1 MPYKTPLMESQAP
14 LNQPLNPEDFE
25 LPPEETTS
33 LSPRKKSAGKPIVK
47 TDTAR
52 PQKKPVV
59 VPGLGNVTLV
69 IH

>member
-1 MPYKTPLMESQAP
+1 MESQAP

-25 LPPEETTS
+25 IPSEETTS
-33 LSPRKKSAGKPIVK
+33 LSPRRRPAGKPVVK

-52 PQKKPVV
+52 PQKKPVII
-59 VPGLGNVTLV
+59 PGLGDVRLV

>member
-1 MPYKTPLMESQAP
+1 MPYKTLSMESQAP

-25 LPPEETTS
+25 LPSDEATS
-33 LSPRKKSAGKPIVK
+33 LSPRKKPAGKPIVK

>member
-1 MPYKTPLMESQAP
+1 MESQAP

-25 LPPEETTS
+25 ITSDEATS
-33 LSPRKKSAGKPIVK
+33 LSPRRKPAGKPVVK

-52 PQKKPVV
+52 PKKNPVV
-59 VPGLGNVTLV
+59 IPGLGNVRLV